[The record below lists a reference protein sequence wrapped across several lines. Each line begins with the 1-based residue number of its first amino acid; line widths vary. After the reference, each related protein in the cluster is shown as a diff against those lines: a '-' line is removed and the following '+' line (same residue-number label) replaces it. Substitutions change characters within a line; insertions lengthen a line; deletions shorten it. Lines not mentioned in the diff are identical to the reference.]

1 MDESLHDGDE
11 DEQSPAARFA
21 PLRLS
26 KSLQKGLALLPLF
39 SGQRPDLGIFEIAEL
54 TGLSRGTTHRYA
66 STLVHLGYLEQN
78 SSQRYLLAPRAADPG
93 LSLIASM
100 RRALPVLDVLEELR
114 DEAGY
119 TVSLGVLGPRYVTY
133 VHRLFGH
140 RRGQY
145 RIDGGLGT
153 GARIPLYCTALGK
166 VLLASLTGMWRRKL
180 ISGID
185 FVPRGPRSIT
195 THEELIDEL
204 ETLDLLEPVVSN
216 EELVA
221 GGRSIAMYV
230 PRPHEE
236 QPIAIDVTVPST
248 DFTSVQLRKQ
258 IGPHIKYA
266 AKLISQAGRDEPRP
280 P

>member
-1 MDESLHDGDE
+1 MDETLCHDE
-11 DEQSPAARFA
+11 DDERSPAKQYA
-21 PLRLS
+21 PLCLS
-26 KSLQKGLALLPLF
+26 QSLQRGLALLPLF
-39 SGQRPDLGIFEIAEL
+39 SGQRPDLGIFEMAEL
-54 TGLSRGTTHRYA
+54 TGLTRGTTHRYA
-66 STLVHLGYLEQN
+66 SSLVHLGFLEQS

-100 RRALPVLDVLEELR
+100 RRALPVVDVLQELR
-114 DEAGY
+114 DETGY

-145 RIDGGLGT
+145 KIDGGLGT

-166 VLLASLTGMWRRKL
+166 VLLASLTDVSRRKL

-204 ETLDLLEPVVSN
+204 EKLDLLEPVVSN
-216 EELVA
+216 EEFVA

-230 PRPHEE
+230 PRPHQE
-236 QPIAIDVTVPST
+236 QPIAIDVTIPSK
-248 DFTSVQLRKQ
+248 DFTVTQLRKQ
-258 IGPHIKYA
+258 IGPHVKYA
-266 AKLISQAGRDEPRP
+266 AKLISQAGSDDQRP
-280 P
+280 A